1 MISAYMNRRYETNL
15 LIVFVMFSSLLGIMV
30 VAVDAV
36 TFAPGSVGGCLVW
49 PDSGRLQA
57 SRW

>member
-1 MISAYMNRRYETNL
+1 MISAYVNRRYKTNL
-15 LIVFVMFSSLLGIMV
+15 LTVFVMFSSLLSIVV

-36 TFAPGSVGGCLVW
+36 TFAPGLVGDCLVW